1 LKSHNFKLRTSNNDV
16 NTKEDT
22 RMLSEPCALIVDDEK
37 DIRSLLSMTFE
48 RMGLA
53 CKLAA
58 NVSEAT
64 ELLRQNTFHFCI
76 TDMKLP
82 DGDGMQLI
90 NHCSRNFPEMP
101 VAMIT
106 AFGNLELGVNALKA
120 GAFDVVAKPLD
131 TNRLRSLATSALKL
145 SKVRGA
151 IPEQCQSLLVGNSTI
166 MENLRSTVRKVART
180 QAPALLYGQVGVGK
194 EAVAQAIHSQ
204 SSRSEYPFI
213 TVNCDALQEGSAD
226 DVLFGN
232 TKHNTLGAFREAD
245 KGTLVLNDVD
255 RLPADIQ
262 AKLLGVLQEKKI
274 HHPGIDQ
281 GIAIDARLIST
292 SAADLNNLVEQ
303 GSFRQ
308 DLYFRLK
315 VVGLEI
321 PSLDNRREDIAQ
333 LVEYFLTNYATEW
346 DMPKVSISE
355 MALEALMRHPF
366 KGNIR
371 ELDSMLQRAFTLME
385 SDEIQVTD
393 LQFDAPKQAAGAHIH
408 TEALGDLEGYLER
421 LEREAIEEAL
431 KSTRWNKTAAAER
444 LGISFR
450 ALRYRCKKLDID

>member
-1 LKSHNFKLRTSNNDV
+1 MQSA
-16 NTKEDT
+16 
-22 RMLSEPCALIVDDEK
+22 PCALIVDDEK

-48 RMGLA
+48 RMGLE
-53 CKLAA
+53 CKQAA

-64 ELLRQNTFHFCI
+64 ELLSQNTFHFCI

-82 DGDGMQLI
+82 DGDGMQI
-90 NHCSRNFPEMP
+90 IHHCSRNFPEMP

-131 TNRLRSLATSALKL
+131 TNRLRSLATSAIKL
-145 SKVRGA
+145 SKVPGS
-151 IPEQCQSLLVGNSTI
+151 IPEQCQSLLVGNSAS
-166 MENLRSTVRKVART
+166 MEKLRSVVRKVART
-180 QAPALLYGQVGVGK
+180 QAPAFLYGPIGVGK

-213 TVNCDALQEGSAD
+213 TVNCDALQAD
-226 DVLFGN
+226 TADEVLFGSSQPH
-232 TKHNTLGAFREAD
+232 TSASSSKTLGAFRDAD
-245 KGTLVLNDVD
+245 KGTLVLNDVE

-262 AKLLGVLQEKKI
+262 AKLLGILQEKQI
-274 HHPGIDQ
+274 HYLGQDQ
-281 GIAIDARLIST
+281 GIPIDVRLIST
-292 SAADLNNLVEQ
+292 SAVDLNNLVER
-303 GSFRQ
+303 GGFRQ

-321 PSLDNRREDIAQ
+321 PSLNDRREDIPQ
-333 LVEYFLTNYATEW
+333 LVEYFLNNYATEW
-346 DMPKVSISE
+346 EMPNVSISP
-355 MALEALMRHPF
+355 MAMEALMRHPF
-366 KGNIR
+366 RGNIR

-385 SDEIQVTD
+385 SDEIQLTD

-408 TEALGDLEGYLER
+408 IEALGDLEGYLER

>member
-1 LKSHNFKLRTSNNDV
+1 
-16 NTKEDT
+16 
-22 RMLSEPCALIVDDEK
+22 MLPEPCALIVDDEK

-48 RMGLA
+48 RMGLV
-53 CKLAA
+53 CKQAA

-64 ELLRQNTFHFCI
+64 ELLSNNTFHFCI

-82 DGDGMQLI
+82 DGDGMQII

-131 TNRLRSLATSALKL
+131 TNRLRSLATSAIKL
-145 SKVRGA
+145 TKVRGA
-151 IPEQCQSLLVGNSTI
+151 IPEQCQSLLVGGSAI

-180 QAPALLYGQVGVGK
+180 QAPAFLYGQIGVGK

-213 TVNCDALQEGSAD
+213 TVNCDALQEESAD
-226 DVLFGN
+226 SVLFGSSDP
-232 TKHNTLGAFREAD
+232 TITQLGAFRDAD

-255 RLPADIQ
+255 RLPADLQ
-262 AKLLGVLQEKKI
+262 AKLLGVLQDKKI
-274 HHPGIDQ
+274 HYPGSEQEIPIDVR
-281 GIAIDARLIST
+281 IVST
-292 SAADLNNLVEQ
+292 SAADLNYLVEK
-303 GSFRQ
+303 GAFRQ

-321 PSLDNRREDIAQ
+321 PALDSRREDIPQ
-333 LVEYFLTNYATEW
+333 LIEYFLSNYATEW
-346 DMPKVSISE
+346 EMPRVSISP
-355 MALEALMRHPF
+355 MATEALMRHPF

-371 ELDSMLQRAFTLME
+371 ELENMLQRAFTLME

-393 LQFDAPKQAAGAHIH
+393 LQFDIPQQIAGAHIH

-431 KSTRWNKTAAAER
+431 KSTRWNKTAAAEK

>member
-1 LKSHNFKLRTSNNDV
+1 
-16 NTKEDT
+16 
-22 RMLSEPCALIVDDEK
+22 MLLEPCALIVDDEK

-48 RMGLA
+48 RMGLV
-53 CKLAA
+53 CKQAA

-64 ELLRQNTFHFCI
+64 ELLNHNTFHFCI

-82 DGDGMQLI
+82 DGDGMQII

-131 TNRLRSLATSALKL
+131 TNRLRSLATSAIKL

-151 IPEQCQSLLVGNSTI
+151 IPEQCQSLLVGNSVV

-180 QAPALLYGQVGVGK
+180 QAPAFLYGQIGVGK

-204 SSRSEYPFI
+204 SSRSESPFI
-213 TVNCDALQEGSAD
+213 IVNCDALQEDSSDEVLFGSAD
-226 DVLFGN
+226 VN
-232 TKHNTLGAFREAD
+232 PQKMGAFRDAD

-255 RLPADIQ
+255 RLPADVQ

-274 HHPGIDQ
+274 HYPGHDQETPIDVR
-281 GIAIDARLIST
+281 IIST
-292 SAADLNNLVEQ
+292 SAVDLNHLVEQ
-303 GSFRQ
+303 NSFRQ

-315 VVGLEI
+315 VVGIDI
-321 PSLDNRREDIAQ
+321 PSLDERREDISQ

-346 DMPKVSISE
+346 EMPNVSVSP
-355 MALEALMRHPF
+355 MAIEALLRHPF

-371 ELDSMLQRAFTLME
+371 ELDNMLQRAFTLME
-385 SDEIQVTD
+385 SDEIQVAD
-393 LQFDAPKQAAGAHIH
+393 LQFDAPKQSSGAHMH
-408 TEALGDLEGYLER
+408 TEALGDLEGYLAR

-450 ALRYRCKKLDID
+450 ALRYRCKKLNID